1 MEDYIKLELP
11 IEVEDIL
18 TVLNNYGCEGYVV
31 GGCVRDSLM
40 GRVPH
45 DWDICTDA
53 LPEFTTKIFSGLNY
67 KVIETG
73 IKHGTITVIPQNSN
87 NQYEITTYRID
98 GIYEDRRHPKNV
110 TFIDDITFDLMRRDF
125 TINAIAYN
133 PTYGFVD
140 PFGGMEDIE
149 NRLIRCVGSAED
161 RFMEDAL
168 RILRAV
174 RFSLQLDFNIVNETY
189 YAIMRYKSFLSEVS
203 AERIRDEIIKSLKS
217 DKLTI
222 DGICLLYKCLEGIY
236 PKYFSCTGNPYKAV
250 NSQILSQ
257 LSSDDPIE
265 ERLAIFFRLSSDIG
279 ADISALLRKLKFD
292 NKTIKDVQ
300 QINNYF
306 DIFRLMGAKLLK
318 NDAALKSLMRNGLI
332 ENLFISLNYYGIY
345 APKNYDEI
353 VLAKNRISEI
363 ICNNECYSLAQL
375 AVNGDDVVAELSAKG
390 KIVGEYL
397 EKLLVLV
404 CSGKLENNRETLLEY
419 LKKTESK

>member
-67 KVIETG
+67 KVIGTG

-133 PTYGFVD
+133 PIYGFVD
-140 PFGGMEDIE
+140 PFDGMSDIE
-149 NRLIRCVGSAED
+149 NRLIRCVGSAAD
-161 RFMEDAL
+161 RFGEDAL

-174 RFSLQLDFNIVNETY
+174 RFSLQLNFNIVNETY

-217 DKLTI
+217 DKLAI
-222 DGICLLYKCLEGIY
+222 DRICLLYKCLEGIY
-236 PKYFSCTGNPYKAV
+236 PKYFSCTGNPYMAV
-250 NSQILSQ
+250 NTQMLSQ

-265 ERLAIFFRLSSDIG
+265 EKLAIFFRLNSNLG
-279 ADISALLRKLKFD
+279 AEIRTLLRKLRFD
-292 NKTIKDVQ
+292 NTTIRDVQ
-300 QINNYF
+300 QINDYF
-306 DIFRLMGAKLLK
+306 DIFRLFGCKVLN

-332 ENLFISLNYYGIY
+332 KNLFIALNCYEIY
-345 APKNYDEI
+345 TPKNYDVI

-375 AVNGDDVVAELSAKG
+375 AVNGDDIVAEIGVKG

-404 CSGKLENNRETLLEY
+404 CGGKLENKREVLIEY
-419 LKKTESK
+419 LRKMESK

>member
-11 IEVEDIL
+11 TEVEDIL

-53 LPEFTTKIFSGLNY
+53 LPEFTMKVFSGLNY

-73 IKHGTITVIPQNSN
+73 IKYGTITVIPQNSN

-110 TFIDDITFDLMRRDF
+110 TFIEDITFDLMRRDF

-133 PTYGFVD
+133 PMCGFVD
-140 PFGGMEDIE
+140 PFGGMDDIK
-149 NRLIRCVGSAED
+149 NRLIRCVGSASD
-161 RFMEDAL
+161 RFIEDPL

-174 RFSLQLDFNIVNETY
+174 RFSLQLNFNIINETY
-189 YAIMRYKSFLSEVS
+189 LAIMRYIPFLSEVS

-217 DKLTI
+217 DKLKI

-250 NSQILSQ
+250 NTQMLSQ
-257 LSSDDPIE
+257 LSLDDPIE
-265 ERLAIFFRLSSDIG
+265 EKLAIFFRLNSNLGAEIG
-279 ADISALLRKLKFD
+279 ALLRKLRFD
-292 NKTIKDVQ
+292 NKTIRDVQ
-300 QINNYF
+300 QINDYF
-306 DIFRLMGAKLLK
+306 DIFRLFGHRLLN
-318 NDAALKSLMRNGLI
+318 NDASLKSLMRNGLI
-332 ENLFISLNYYGIY
+332 KNLFIALNYYGTY
-345 APKNYDEI
+345 APKNYDE
-353 VLAKNRISEI
+353 VVQAKNRISEI
-363 ICNNECYSLAQL
+363 ICNNECYSLDQL
-375 AVNGDDVVAELSAKG
+375 AVSGNDIINEFGVKG
-390 KIVGEYL
+390 KVVGEYL
-397 EKLLVLV
+397 EKLLALV
-404 CSGKLENNRETLLEY
+404 CSGKLENDKEILIEY
-419 LKKTESK
+419 LKKMESK

>member
-11 IEVEDIL
+11 TEVEDIL

-53 LPEFTTKIFSGLNY
+53 LPEFTMKVFSGLNY

-110 TFIDDITFDLMRRDF
+110 TFIEDITFDLMRRDF

-133 PTYGFVD
+133 PIYGFVD
-140 PFGGMEDIE
+140 PFGGMEDIK
-149 NRLIRCVGSAED
+149 NRLIRCVGSASD

-217 DKLTI
+217 DKLKI
-222 DGICLLYKCLEGIY
+222 DGICLLYKCLEDIY
-236 PKYFSCTGNPYKAV
+236 PKYFSCTGNSYKAV
-250 NSQILSQ
+250 NAQVLSQ
-257 LSSDDPIE
+257 LSLDDPIE
-265 ERLAIFFRLSSDIG
+265 EKLAIFFRLNSNLGAEIG
-279 ADISALLRKLKFD
+279 ALLRKLRFD
-292 NKTIKDVQ
+292 NKTIRDVQ
-300 QINNYF
+300 QINDYF
-306 DIFRLMGAKLLK
+306 DIFRLFGCRLLN
-318 NDAALKSLMRNGLI
+318 NDASLKSLMRNGLI
-332 ENLFISLNYYGIY
+332 KNLFIALNYYGTY
-345 APKNYDEI
+345 APKNCDI
-353 VLAKNRISEI
+353 IAQAKNRISEI

-375 AVNGDDVVAELSAKG
+375 AVNGADIVSELGVKG

-397 EKLLVLV
+397 EKLLALV
-404 CSGKLENNRETLLEY
+404 CRGKLENDKEILIEY
-419 LKKTESK
+419 LKKMESK